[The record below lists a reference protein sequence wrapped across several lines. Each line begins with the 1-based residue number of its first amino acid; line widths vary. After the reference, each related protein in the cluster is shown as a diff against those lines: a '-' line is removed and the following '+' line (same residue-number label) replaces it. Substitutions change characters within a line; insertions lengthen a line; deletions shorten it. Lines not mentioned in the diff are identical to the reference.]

1 MKSIQRPI
9 PRDMRL
15 YERTKLQINRKYP
28 QPSAYRSGL
37 LVQAYKKSFSRKYGS
52 TKSPY
57 IGKKTQKIGL
67 KRWFSE
73 KWVNQNGEIGYHSKS
88 DVYRPSKRITKKT
101 PITFKEL
108 SRNAITRARRTKYR
122 KGRVFRF

>member
-1 MKSIQRPI
+1 MKPIQRPI

-15 YERTKLQINRKYP
+15 YGRTKLQINLKYP

-37 LVQAYKKSFSRKYGS
+37 LVQAYKKAFSRKYGS

-67 KRWFSE
+67 GRWFSE
-73 KWVNQNGEIGYHSKS
+73 KWVNQNGKIGYHSKS

-101 PITFKEL
+101 PTTFKEL
-108 SRNAITRARRTKYR
+108 SRHAITRARRTKYR